1 VPLQLFYGEC
11 TRDVVILPFH
21 FLTLEKIIAFLNGA
35 LHWCKSHIR
44 VEKSRSGFAGTDIFF
59 PFPVLGGM
67 GFYQKKSNFSLL
79 FFVLLQ
85 SNRIIK
91 IIFFV
96 YLCKF
101 YVPDKI
107 STRQTS

>member
-1 VPLQLFYGEC
+1 MPLQLFYGEC

-59 PFPVLGGM
+59 HFRCSAVWDSTK
-67 GFYQKKSNFSLL
+67 KKSNFSLL